1 VIRHRALMAAYLG
14 ARHFGVEVFQ
24 PATTRA
30 LMAALLVRDLHAPS
44 IAAEDA
50 LATSAAHGGLWRIP
64 YELRSALQLA
74 ALAGLPR
81 SLLRRR

>member
-1 VIRHRALMAAYLG
+1 MAAYLG
-14 ARHFGVEVFQ
+14 ARHFGVEVFA

-30 LMAALLVRDLHAPS
+30 LMAALLVRDLHAPPT
-44 IAAEDA
+44 AAEDA
-50 LATSAAHGGLWRIP
+50 LAHSAAHGGLWRIP

-81 SLLRRR
+81 SLLGRR